1 MRQTIF
7 LVVAAAPL
15 ALWLAPPAF
24 AQYPD
29 VGDEPNRSAAAPAP
43 AAAASG
49 KTAEPVLTPEEVA
62 EREGRKACKVAICG
76 AFRARRADGGDIA
89 CTVLK
94 SWRKEQLDK
103 MLAKAKVTWP
113 WGRVRCSADVKL
125 KRDALIR
132 AMTNEK
138 FETQLDRHHV
148 GCTVDRGKEAPAQVT
163 FDFSPKVTFEK
174 GKAVKASLNW
184 GKIEGPSL
192 VKGAMW
198 TATATDNAFNVLQ
211 GTLVEDINDFIGKK
225 CDEVRDNWDRR

>member
-1 MRQTIF
+1 MRQTIRQ
-7 LVVAAAPL
+7 VVAAATL
-15 ALWLAPPAF
+15 ALWLAAPAS

-29 VGDEPNRSAAAPAP
+29 VSDEPNRSAAAPAP

-49 KTAEPVLTPEEVA
+49 KRAEPVLTPEEVA

-125 KRDALIR
+125 KRDALVR
-132 AMTNEK
+132 AMSNEK

-148 GCTVDRGKEAPAQVT
+148 GCTVDRGKEAPAEVS

-174 GKAVKASLNW
+174 GRAVKASLNW
-184 GKIEGPSL
+184 GKVEGPSL

-225 CDEVRDNWDRR
+225 CDEVRDDWDRR